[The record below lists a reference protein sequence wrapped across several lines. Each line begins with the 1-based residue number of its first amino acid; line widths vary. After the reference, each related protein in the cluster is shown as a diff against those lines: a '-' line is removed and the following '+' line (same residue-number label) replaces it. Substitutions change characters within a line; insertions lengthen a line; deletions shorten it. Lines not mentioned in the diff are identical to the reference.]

1 MALFIRS
8 HTSNPPSA
16 SQKIAPGRATNTLAA
31 CFRGDMS
38 DFKASVVLAIGTAAL
53 ASAASTAGGQTY
65 DFSAA
70 TTQFQENLG
79 LYGNRVIAIIEQG
92 DRGEIFRFQAGA
104 IGANTK
110 TGIASCTKWLSGAI
124 VLICAERGYLRLDDR
139 IGQYLPIFDTRGKGD
154 ITIRQCFAM
163 KSGLQ
168 LDDPDYE
175 IDRALTLAQ
184 SVDLIANNTPVAF
197 PPGTQLSYE
206 GDGMQVV
213 GRICEI
219 AAGKS
224 WGVLARELLFDPL
237 GMTTADYLYFDPNP
251 AIAGGARCSAEDY
264 LKFLRMILRNGLS
277 ATGTPVMSSR
287 SVQEFFTNQTL
298 ALPEYYSPWPPSL
311 HYPYLQRPDY
321 GVGSWILAQH
331 PVGGAVEEVT
341 SPGAFGTFPWVDRK
355 RGLCGIIFMFQAT
368 GGGFSATGPNNL
380 RVLSLVRSEIDAKGL
395 PPTPPPKPLGTVRVG
410 DFLKLDWQGGVLESS
425 PDLETWTPLPWAR
438 PPFLELLRP
447 APSARLFYRAAP

>member
-1 MALFIRS
+1 MQAKALQSLVALTLSLI
-8 HTSNPPSA
+8 SA
-16 SQKIAPGRATNTLAA
+16 VGLVRA
-31 CFRGDMS
+31 
-38 DFKASVVLAIGTAAL
+38 
-53 ASAASTAGGQTY
+53 QTY

-70 TTQFQENLG
+70 TAQLQDNLS

-92 DRGEIFRFQAGA
+92 DRGEVFRFQAGA
-104 IGANTK
+104 IGPNTK

-124 VLICAERGYLRLDDR
+124 VLICAERGYIRLDDR
-139 IGQYLPIFDTRGKGD
+139 IGQYLPIFDTYGKGD

-163 KSGLQ
+163 NSGLQ
-168 LDDPDYE
+168 LDGPEYE
-175 IDRALTLAQ
+175 TDRTLTLAQ
-184 SVDLIANNTPVAF
+184 SVALIAQNTPVAF

-219 AAGKS
+219 ATGKS
-224 WGVLARELLFDPL
+224 WGVLAREFLFDPL

-251 AIAGGARCSAEDY
+251 AIAGGARCSPEDY
-264 LKFLRMILRNGLS
+264 LKFLRMIMRNGLS

-298 ALPEYYSPWPPSL
+298 GLPEYYSPWPPSFY
-311 HYPYLQRPDY
+311 YPYFQRPDY
-321 GVGSWILAQH
+321 GMGSWIMAQN
-331 PVGGAVEEVT
+331 PGSGVVEEVT

-355 RGLCGIIFMFQAT
+355 RGLRGIIFMYQIT

-380 RVLSLVRSEIDAKGL
+380 RVLSLVRSEIDAEGL
-395 PPTPPPKPLGTVRVG
+395 PPQPPPSPLVLARTG

-425 PDLETWTPLPWAR
+425 PDLQTWTPLPWAST
-438 PPFLELLRP
+438 PFLELLNP
-447 APSARLFYRAAP
+447 APSVRLFYRAAP